1 MKLKNAKRIVIFM
14 LAGAIAFGGVGT
26 VSAVK
31 DPITVEAATVKLDY
45 KNFVLRPG
53 WYIENKLKGAKASKV
68 TWKSSNKK
76 VATVNKKGKI
86 TGVKKGKATI
96 IATYKKKSYKCTIK
110 IVDDIGR
117 DDFLSQTKNGDK
129 FSLVDTNEDSEW
141 IEELEESCV
150 YDNGKFYYDV
160 LNWTDEAG
168 AYYMAPYLRGIDIG
182 STYKAVTNAYGDCF
196 SIEYV
201 KDGDVL
207 SGYYANA
214 KHTPVYCVNA
224 NYTDGKFQFN
234 RCFYFDENNKV
245 VFILTWFAYEY
256 NS

>member
-1 MKLKNAKRIVIFM
+1 MKRKI
-14 LAGAIAFGGVGT
+14 LAFVMAVT
-26 VSAVK
+26 LSLSAVEVIPQLN
-31 DPITVEAATVKLDY
+31 DTIVVEAATVKLNY

-117 DDFLSQTKNGDK
+117 DDFLSQTKDGDK
-129 FSLVDTNEDSEW
+129 FSLVDMNESSEW
-141 IEELEESCV
+141 IEELWECCV
-150 YDNGKFYYDV
+150 YDDGKFYYDV

-201 KDGDVL
+201 KDGDVF
-207 SGYYANA
+207 SGFYADA
-214 KHTPVYCVNA
+214 EHTPVYCVNA

-234 RCFYFDENNKV
+234 RCFYFDENDKV

>member
-1 MKLKNAKRIVIFM
+1 MAVTLS
-14 LAGAIAFGGVGT
+14 L
-26 VSAVK
+26 SAVEVIPQLN
-31 DPITVEAATVKLDY
+31 DTIVVEAATVKLDY

-117 DDFLSQTKNGDK
+117 DDFLSQTKDGDK

-201 KDGDVL
+201 KDGDVF

-245 VFILTWFAYEY
+245 VFILTWFTYEY

>member
-1 MKLKNAKRIVIFM
+1 MKRKI
-14 LAGAIAFGGVGT
+14 LAFVMAVT
-26 VSAVK
+26 LSLSAVEVIPQLN
-31 DPITVEAATVKLDY
+31 DTIVVEAATVKLNY

-117 DDFLSQTKNGDK
+117 DDFLSQTKDGDK
-129 FSLVDTNEDSEW
+129 FSLVDMNESSEW
-141 IEELEESCV
+141 IEELWEGCV
-150 YDNGKFYYDV
+150 YDDGKFYYDV

-201 KDGDVL
+201 KDGDVF
-207 SGYYANA
+207 SGFYANA

-234 RCFYFDENNKV
+234 RCFYFDENDKV
-245 VFILTWFAYEY
+245 VFILTWFTYEY

>member
-1 MKLKNAKRIVIFM
+1 MKRKI
-14 LAGAIAFGGVGT
+14 LAFVMAVT
-26 VSAVK
+26 LSLSAVEVIPQLN
-31 DPITVEAATVKLDY
+31 DTIVAEAATVKLDY

-129 FSLVDTNEDSEW
+129 FSLVDTNESSEW
-141 IEELEESCV
+141 IEELGESCV

-201 KDGDVL
+201 KDGDVF
-207 SGYYANA
+207 SGFYANA
-214 KHTPVYCVNA
+214 KHTPVYYVNA
-224 NYTDGKFQFN
+224 NYTDGKVQFN
-234 RCFYFDENNKV
+234 RCFYFDENDKV
-245 VFILTWFAYEY
+245 VFILTWFTYEY

>member
-1 MKLKNAKRIVIFM
+1 MAVTLS
-14 LAGAIAFGGVGT
+14 L
-26 VSAVK
+26 SAVEVIPQLN
-31 DPITVEAATVKLDY
+31 DTIVVEAATVKLDY

-117 DDFLSQTKNGDK
+117 DDFLSQTKDGDK
-129 FSLVDTNEDSEW
+129 FSLVDMNEDSEW
-141 IEELEESCV
+141 IEELEESCD
-150 YDNGKFYYDV
+150 YDDGKFYYGA

-201 KDGDVL
+201 KDGDVF

-245 VFILTWFAYEY
+245 VFILTWFTYEY

>member
-1 MKLKNAKRIVIFM
+1 M
-14 LAGAIAFGGVGT
+14 LET
-26 VSAVK
+26 VRQQ
-31 DPITVEAATVKLDY
+31 IME
-45 KNFVLRPG
+45 
-53 WYIENKLKGAKASKV
+53 E
-68 TWKSSNKK
+68 
-76 VATVNKKGKI
+76 
-86 TGVKKGKATI
+86 
-96 IATYKKKSYKCTIK
+96 CTIK

-117 DDFLSQTKNGDK
+117 DDFLSQTKDGDK
-129 FSLVDTNEDSEW
+129 FSLVDTNEGSEW
-141 IEELEESCV
+141 IEELEESCD
-150 YDNGKFYYDV
+150 YDNGKFYYNA

-201 KDGDVL
+201 KDGDVF
-207 SGYYANA
+207 SGFYANA

-245 VFILTWFAYEY
+245 VFILSWFAYEY

>member
-1 MKLKNAKRIVIFM
+1 MKRKI
-14 LAGAIAFGGVGT
+14 LAFVMAVT
-26 VSAVK
+26 LSLSAVEVIPQLN
-31 DPITVEAATVKLDY
+31 DTIVVEAATVKLNY

-117 DDFLSQTKNGDK
+117 DDFLSQTKDGDK
-129 FSLVDTNEDSEW
+129 FSLVDMNESSEW
-141 IEELEESCV
+141 IEELEESCD
-150 YDNGKFYYDV
+150 YDNGKFYYNA

-201 KDGDVL
+201 KDGDVF
-207 SGYYANA
+207 SGFYADA
-214 KHTPVYCVNA
+214 EHTPVYCVNA

>member
-1 MKLKNAKRIVIFM
+1 MKRKI
-14 LAGAIAFGGVGT
+14 LAFVMAVT
-26 VSAVK
+26 LSLSAVEVIPQLN
-31 DPITVEAATVKLDY
+31 DTIVVEAATVKLNY

-129 FSLVDTNEDSEW
+129 FSLVDTNESSEW
-141 IEELEESCV
+141 IEELGESCV

-201 KDGDVL
+201 KDGDVF
-207 SGYYANA
+207 SGFYANA

-234 RCFYFDENNKV
+234 RCFYFDENDKV
-245 VFILTWFAYEY
+245 VFILTWFTYEY

>member
-1 MKLKNAKRIVIFM
+1 MKRKI
-14 LAGAIAFGGVGT
+14 LAFVMAVT
-26 VSAVK
+26 LSLSAVEVIPQLN
-31 DPITVEAATVKLDY
+31 DTIVAEAATVKLDY

-96 IATYKKKSYKCTIK
+96 IATYKNKSYKCTIK

-117 DDFLSQTKNGDK
+117 DDFLSQTKDGDK
-129 FSLVDTNEDSEW
+129 FSLVDTNESSEW
-141 IEELEESCV
+141 IEEFEDICD
-150 YDNGKFYYDV
+150 YDDGKFYYWA

-201 KDGDVL
+201 KDGDVF

-214 KHTPVYCVNA
+214 EHTPVYCVNA

-234 RCFYFDENNKV
+234 RCFYFDENDKV
-245 VFILTWFAYEY
+245 VFILTWFTYEY

>member
-1 MKLKNAKRIVIFM
+1 MKRKI
-14 LAGAIAFGGVGT
+14 LAFVMAVT
-26 VSAVK
+26 LSLSAVEVIPQLN
-31 DPITVEAATVKLDY
+31 DTIVAEAATVKLDY

-117 DDFLSQTKNGDK
+117 DDFLSQTKHGDK

-141 IEELEESCV
+141 IEDLGESCV

-201 KDGDVL
+201 KDGDVF
-207 SGYYANA
+207 SVYYANA

>member
-1 MKLKNAKRIVIFM
+1 MKRKI
-14 LAGAIAFGGVGT
+14 LAFVMAVT
-26 VSAVK
+26 LSLSAVEVIPQLN
-31 DPITVEAATVKLDY
+31 DTIVVEAATVKLDY

-117 DDFLSQTKNGDK
+117 DDFLSQTKDGDK
-129 FSLVDTNEDSEW
+129 FSLVDTNESSEW
-141 IEELEESCV
+141 IEELGESCV

-201 KDGDVL
+201 KDGDVF

>member
-1 MKLKNAKRIVIFM
+1 MKRKI
-14 LAGAIAFGGVGT
+14 LAFVMAVT
-26 VSAVK
+26 LSLSAVEVIPQLN
-31 DPITVEAATVKLDY
+31 DTIVVEAVTVKLDY

-129 FSLVDTNEDSEW
+129 FSLVDTNESSEW
-141 IEELEESCV
+141 IEELGESCV

-182 STYKAVTNAYGDCF
+182 STYKAVTNAY
-196 SIEYV
+196 
-201 KDGDVL
+201 
-207 SGYYANA
+207 
-214 KHTPVYCVNA
+214 
-224 NYTDGKFQFN
+224 
-234 RCFYFDENNKV
+234 
-245 VFILTWFAYEY
+245 EY

>member
-1 MKLKNAKRIVIFM
+1 MKRKI
-14 LAGAIAFGGVGT
+14 LAFVMAVT
-26 VSAVK
+26 LSLSAVEVIPQLN
-31 DPITVEAATVKLDY
+31 DTIVVEAATVKLNY

-117 DDFLSQTKNGDK
+117 DDFLSQTKDGDK
-129 FSLVDTNEDSEW
+129 FSLVDTNESSEW
-141 IEELEESCV
+141 IEELGESCV

-201 KDGDVL
+201 KDGDVF
-207 SGYYANA
+207 SGFYADA
-214 KHTPVYCVNA
+214 EHTPVYCVNA

-234 RCFYFDENNKV
+234 RCFYFDENDKV
-245 VFILTWFAYEY
+245 VFILTWFTYEY

>member
-1 MKLKNAKRIVIFM
+1 MKRKI
-14 LAGAIAFGGVGT
+14 LAFVMAVT
-26 VSAVK
+26 LSLSAVEVIPQLN
-31 DPITVEAATVKLDY
+31 DTIVVEAATVKLDY

-117 DDFLSQTKNGDK
+117 DDFLSQTKDGDK
-129 FSLVDTNEDSEW
+129 FSLVDTNESSEW
-141 IEELEESCV
+141 IEELWEGCV
-150 YDNGKFYYDV
+150 YDDGKFYYDV

-201 KDGDVL
+201 KDGDVF
-207 SGYYANA
+207 SGFYANA

-234 RCFYFDENNKV
+234 RCFYFDENDKV
-245 VFILTWFAYEY
+245 VFILTWFTYEY

>member
-1 MKLKNAKRIVIFM
+1 MKRKI
-14 LAGAIAFGGVGT
+14 LAFVMAVT
-26 VSAVK
+26 LSLSAVEVIPQLN
-31 DPITVEAATVKLDY
+31 DTIVVEAATVKLDY

-117 DDFLSQTKNGDK
+117 DDFLSQTKDGDK
-129 FSLVDTNEDSEW
+129 FSLVDTNEGSEW
-141 IEELEESCV
+141 IEELEESCD
-150 YDNGKFYYDV
+150 YDNGKFYYNA

-182 STYKAVTNAYGDCF
+182 SRYKAVTNEYGDCF

-201 KDGDVL
+201 KDGDVF
-207 SGYYANA
+207 SGFYANA

-234 RCFYFDENNKV
+234 RCFYFDENDKV
-245 VFILTWFAYEY
+245 VFILTWFTYEY

>member
-1 MKLKNAKRIVIFM
+1 MKRKI
-14 LAGAIAFGGVGT
+14 LAFVMAVT
-26 VSAVK
+26 LSLSAVEVIPQLN
-31 DPITVEAATVKLDY
+31 DTIVVEAATVKLDY

-141 IEELEESCV
+141 IEDLGESCV

-201 KDGDVL
+201 KDCDVF
-207 SGYYANA
+207 SVYYANA

>member
-1 MKLKNAKRIVIFM
+1 MKRKILAFVMAVTLSLSVVEVIPQLNDTIV
-14 LAGAIAFGGVGT
+14 A
-26 VSAVK
+26 
-31 DPITVEAATVKLDY
+31 EAATVKLDY

-129 FSLVDTNEDSEW
+129 FSLVDTNENSEW
-141 IEELEESCV
+141 IEELGESCV

-168 AYYMAPYLRGIDIG
+168 AYYMEPYLRGIDIG

-201 KDGDVL
+201 KDGDVF
-207 SGYYANA
+207 SVYYANA

>member
-1 MKLKNAKRIVIFM
+1 MKRKI
-14 LAGAIAFGGVGT
+14 LAFVMAVT
-26 VSAVK
+26 LSLSAVEVIPQLN
-31 DPITVEAATVKLDY
+31 DTIVAEAATVKLDY

-117 DDFLSQTKNGDK
+117 DDFLSQTKDGDK
-129 FSLVDTNEDSEW
+129 FSLVDTNEGSEW
-141 IEELEESCV
+141 IEELEESCD
-150 YDNGKFYYDV
+150 YDNEKFYYNA

-201 KDGDVL
+201 KDGDVF
-207 SGYYANA
+207 SGFYANA

-234 RCFYFDENNKV
+234 RCFYFDENDKV
-245 VFILTWFAYEY
+245 VFILTWFTYEY

>member
-1 MKLKNAKRIVIFM
+1 MKRKI
-14 LAGAIAFGGVGT
+14 LAFVMAVT
-26 VSAVK
+26 LSLSAVEVIPQLN
-31 DPITVEAATVKLDY
+31 DTIVVEAATVKLDY

-117 DDFLSQTKNGDK
+117 DDFLSQTKDGDK
-129 FSLVDTNEDSEW
+129 FSLVDMNESSEW
-141 IEELEESCV
+141 IEELWEGCV
-150 YDNGKFYYDV
+150 YDDGKFYYDV

-201 KDGDVL
+201 KDGDVF
-207 SGYYANA
+207 SGFYANA
-214 KHTPVYCVNA
+214 EHTPVYCVNA

-234 RCFYFDENNKV
+234 RCFYFDENDKV
-245 VFILTWFAYEY
+245 VFILTWFTYEY

>member
-1 MKLKNAKRIVIFM
+1 M
-14 LAGAIAFGGVGT
+14 
-26 VSAVK
+26 
-31 DPITVEAATVKLDY
+31 E
-45 KNFVLRPG
+45 
-53 WYIENKLKGAKASKV
+53 
-68 TWKSSNKK
+68 
-76 VATVNKKGKI
+76 
-86 TGVKKGKATI
+86 
-96 IATYKKKSYKCTIK
+96 CTIK

-117 DDFLSQTKNGDK
+117 DDFLSQTKDGDK
-129 FSLVDTNEDSEW
+129 FSLVDTNEGSEW
-141 IEELEESCV
+141 IEELGESCV

-201 KDGDVL
+201 KDGDVF
-207 SGYYANA
+207 SGFYANA

-245 VFILTWFAYEY
+245 VFILTWFTYEY

>member
-1 MKLKNAKRIVIFM
+1 MKRKI
-14 LAGAIAFGGVGT
+14 LAFVMAVT
-26 VSAVK
+26 LSLSAVEVIPQLN
-31 DPITVEAATVKLDY
+31 DTIVVEAATVKLDY

-117 DDFLSQTKNGDK
+117 DDFLSQTKDGDK
-129 FSLVDTNEDSEW
+129 FSLVDTNESSEW
-141 IEELEESCV
+141 IEELGESCV

-201 KDGDVL
+201 KDGDVF
-207 SGYYANA
+207 SGFYANA

-234 RCFYFDENNKV
+234 RCFYFDENDKV
-245 VFILTWFAYEY
+245 VFILTWFTYEY

>member
-1 MKLKNAKRIVIFM
+1 MKRKI
-14 LAGAIAFGGVGT
+14 LAFVMAVT
-26 VSAVK
+26 LSLSAVEVIPQLN
-31 DPITVEAATVKLDY
+31 DTIVVEAATVKLDY

-117 DDFLSQTKNGDK
+117 DDFLSQTKDGDK
-129 FSLVDTNEDSEW
+129 FSLVDTNESSEW
-141 IEELEESCV
+141 IEELGESCV

-201 KDGDVL
+201 KDGDVF
-207 SGYYANA
+207 SGFYANA

>member
-1 MKLKNAKRIVIFM
+1 MKRKI
-14 LAGAIAFGGVGT
+14 LAFVMAVT
-26 VSAVK
+26 LSLSAVEVIPQLN
-31 DPITVEAATVKLDY
+31 DTIVAEAATVKLDY

-117 DDFLSQTKNGDK
+117 DDFLSQTKDGDK
-129 FSLVDTNEDSEW
+129 FSLVDTNESSEW
-141 IEELEESCV
+141 IEELGESCV

-201 KDGDVL
+201 KDGDVF
-207 SGYYANA
+207 SDFYANA

-234 RCFYFDENNKV
+234 RCFYFDENDKV
-245 VFILTWFAYEY
+245 VFILTWFTYEY

>member
-1 MKLKNAKRIVIFM
+1 MKRKI
-14 LAGAIAFGGVGT
+14 LAFVMAVT
-26 VSAVK
+26 LSLSAVEVIPQLN
-31 DPITVEAATVKLDY
+31 DTIVVEAATVKLDY

-117 DDFLSQTKNGDK
+117 DDFLSQTKDGDK
-129 FSLVDTNEDSEW
+129 FSLVDMNESSEW
-141 IEELEESCV
+141 IEELWEGCV
-150 YDNGKFYYDV
+150 YDDGKFYYDV

-201 KDGDVL
+201 KDGDVF

-214 KHTPVYCVNA
+214 KHTPVYYVNA

>member
-1 MKLKNAKRIVIFM
+1 MKRKI
-14 LAGAIAFGGVGT
+14 LAFVMAVT
-26 VSAVK
+26 LSLSAVEVIPQLN
-31 DPITVEAATVKLDY
+31 DTIVVEAATVKLDY

-129 FSLVDTNEDSEW
+129 FSLVDTNESSEW
-141 IEELEESCV
+141 IEELGESCV

-201 KDGDVL
+201 KDGDVF
-207 SGYYANA
+207 SGFYANA

-234 RCFYFDENNKV
+234 RCFYFDENDKV
-245 VFILTWFAYEY
+245 VFILTWFTYEY

>member
-1 MKLKNAKRIVIFM
+1 MKRKI
-14 LAGAIAFGGVGT
+14 LAFVMAVT
-26 VSAVK
+26 LSLSAVEVIPQLN
-31 DPITVEAATVKLDY
+31 DTIVVEAATVKLDY

-141 IEELEESCV
+141 IEDLGESCV
-150 YDNGKFYYDV
+150 YDNGKFYYDA

-201 KDGDVL
+201 KDGDVF
-207 SGYYANA
+207 SVFYANA

>member
-1 MKLKNAKRIVIFM
+1 MKRKI
-14 LAGAIAFGGVGT
+14 LAFVMAVT
-26 VSAVK
+26 LSLSAVEVIPQLN
-31 DPITVEAATVKLDY
+31 DTIVVEAATVKLDY

-117 DDFLSQTKNGDK
+117 DDFLSQTKDGDK
-129 FSLVDTNEDSEW
+129 FSLVDTNESSEW
-141 IEELEESCV
+141 IEELGESCV

-201 KDGDVL
+201 KDGDVF
-207 SGYYANA
+207 SGFYANA

-245 VFILTWFAYEY
+245 VFILTWFTYEY

>member
-1 MKLKNAKRIVIFM
+1 MKRKI
-14 LAGAIAFGGVGT
+14 LAFVMAVT
-26 VSAVK
+26 LSLSAVEVIPQLN
-31 DPITVEAATVKLDY
+31 DTIVVEAATVKLDY

-117 DDFLSQTKNGDK
+117 DDFLSQTKDGDK
-129 FSLVDTNEDSEW
+129 FSLVDTNESSEW
-141 IEELEESCV
+141 IEELGESCV

-201 KDGDVL
+201 KDGDVF
-207 SGYYANA
+207 SGFYANA

-234 RCFYFDENNKV
+234 RCFYFDENDKV

>member
-1 MKLKNAKRIVIFM
+1 MKRKI
-14 LAGAIAFGGVGT
+14 LAFVMAVT
-26 VSAVK
+26 LSLSAVEVIPQLN
-31 DPITVEAATVKLDY
+31 DTIVVEAATVKLNY

-117 DDFLSQTKNGDK
+117 DDFLSQTKDGDK
-129 FSLVDTNEDSEW
+129 FSLVDMNESSEW
-141 IEELEESCV
+141 IEELWEGCV
-150 YDNGKFYYDV
+150 YDDGKFYYDV

-201 KDGDVL
+201 KDGDVF
-207 SGYYANA
+207 SGFYADA
-214 KHTPVYCVNA
+214 EHTPVYCVNA

>member
-1 MKLKNAKRIVIFM
+1 MKRKI
-14 LAGAIAFGGVGT
+14 LAFVMAVT
-26 VSAVK
+26 LSLSAVEVIPQLN
-31 DPITVEAATVKLDY
+31 DTIVVEAATVKLDY

-141 IEELEESCV
+141 IEDLGESCV

-201 KDGDVL
+201 KDGDVF
-207 SGYYANA
+207 SVYYANA

>member
-1 MKLKNAKRIVIFM
+1 MKRKI
-14 LAGAIAFGGVGT
+14 LAFVMAVT
-26 VSAVK
+26 LSLSAVEVIPQLN
-31 DPITVEAATVKLDY
+31 DTIVVEAATVKLDY

-141 IEELEESCV
+141 IEDLGESCV

-201 KDGDVL
+201 KDGDVF
-207 SGYYANA
+207 SVYYANA

-234 RCFYFDENNKV
+234 RCFYFDENDKV
-245 VFILTWFAYEY
+245 VFILTWFTYEY

>member
-1 MKLKNAKRIVIFM
+1 MKRKI
-14 LAGAIAFGGVGT
+14 LAFVMAVT
-26 VSAVK
+26 LSLSAVEVIPQLN
-31 DPITVEAATVKLDY
+31 DTIVVEAATVKLDY

-117 DDFLSQTKNGDK
+117 DDFLSQTKDGDK
-129 FSLVDTNEDSEW
+129 FSLVDMNESSEW
-141 IEELEESCV
+141 IEELWEGCV
-150 YDNGKFYYDV
+150 YDDGKFYYDV

-201 KDGDVL
+201 KDGDVF
-207 SGYYANA
+207 SGFYANA

-234 RCFYFDENNKV
+234 RCFYFDENDKV
-245 VFILTWFAYEY
+245 VFILTWFTYEY

>member
-1 MKLKNAKRIVIFM
+1 MKRKI
-14 LAGAIAFGGVGT
+14 LAFVMAVT
-26 VSAVK
+26 LSLSAVEVIPQLN
-31 DPITVEAATVKLDY
+31 DTIVVEAATVKLDY

-141 IEELEESCV
+141 IEDLGESCV

-201 KDGDVL
+201 KEGDVF
-207 SGYYANA
+207 SVYYANA

>member
-1 MKLKNAKRIVIFM
+1 MKRKI
-14 LAGAIAFGGVGT
+14 LAFVMAVT
-26 VSAVK
+26 LSLSAVEVIPQLN
-31 DPITVEAATVKLDY
+31 DTIVVEAATVKLDY

-117 DDFLSQTKNGDK
+117 DDFLSQTKDGDK

-141 IEELEESCV
+141 IEELEESCD
-150 YDNGKFYYDV
+150 YDDGKFYYGA

-201 KDGDVL
+201 KDGDVF

-245 VFILTWFAYEY
+245 VFILTWFTYEY